1 MTRDLDDTIRQA
13 QSGDRKAFA
22 CLIDDHYDM
31 MFRFA
36 YKYCGNRP
44 DAEDVTQLA
53 CIKVARSL
61 VQFRFEARFTTW
73 LYRLVLNCARD
84 FYKSQKSHETSRL
97 PETAMS
103 DGSEPKVLLH
113 QVLKLVERM
122 GDGFR
127 ETLALVIGEGLTH
140 AEAAEVLSIKE
151 STVSWRLH
159 EVRKRLKADI
169 GHIGEPGG
177 GV

>member
-1 MTRDLDDTIRQA
+1 MTRDLDAIIRQA
-13 QSGDRKAFA
+13 QSGDRTAFA
-22 CLIDDHYDM
+22 GLIDDHYEM

-36 YKYCGNRP
+36 HKYCGNRP

-61 VQFRFEARFTTW
+61 GQFRFEARFTTW

-84 FYKSQKSHETSRL
+84 FYKAQHSHEASTW
-97 PETAMS
+97 PETAMN

-113 QVLKLVERM
+113 QVLKLVECM
-122 GDGFR
+122 GEGFR

-140 AEAAEVLSIKE
+140 AEAAEVLAVKE

-159 EVRKRLKADI
+159 EVRKRLKADV
-169 GHIGEPGG
+169 GQIGEYGG
-177 GV
+177 GA